1 MRFLYPQS
9 VLSPKKP
16 DELFKEEVEAVAQR
30 GIPVSLFDSEVLENK
45 LVAFKPKVE
54 IEETTIYRGWM
65 LTAAEYENL
74 AQSVSGVGGKP
85 LISAVQ
91 YLAAHHLPN
100 WYKLLSDLTPET
112 VVLPLEADWEK
123 ELTALGWPKFF
134 VKDYVK
140 SLKTSVGAI
149 IERPEDI
156 HVVCAEM
163 EKYRGRIEGGLCIR
177 RVEEFIQETEQ
188 RYFVINGKPYA
199 ADAQHDIPTAVSACA
214 ERIESPFFSVDI
226 VTRTDGVSRIIEI
239 GDGQV
244 SDLVGWTVA
253 RFASIWQE
261 II

>member
-100 WYKLLSDLTPET
+100 WYKLLSDLTAPPAAEQSAPANPMRPC
-112 VVLPLEADWEK
+112 VPSQNGFFADWPQRHR
-123 ELTALGWPKFF
+123 LMR
-134 VKDYVK
+134 
-140 SLKTSVGAI
+140 S
-149 IERPEDI
+149 RPP
-156 HVVCAEM
+156 
-163 EKYRGRIEGGLCIR
+163 RP
-177 RVEEFIQETEQ
+177 
-188 RYFVINGKPYA
+188 N
-199 ADAQHDIPTAVSACA
+199 
-214 ERIESPFFSVDI
+214 
-226 VTRTDGVSRIIEI
+226 
-239 GDGQV
+239 
-244 SDLVGWTVA
+244 A
-253 RFASIWQE
+253 RPS
-261 II
+261 